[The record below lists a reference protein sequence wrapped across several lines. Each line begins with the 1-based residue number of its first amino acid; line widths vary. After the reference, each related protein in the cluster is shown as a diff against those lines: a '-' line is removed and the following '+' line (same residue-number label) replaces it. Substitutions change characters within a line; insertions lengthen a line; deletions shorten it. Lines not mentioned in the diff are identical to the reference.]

1 MKYFVNEPY
10 TLYTLRKE
18 LDELCKTYH
27 PQNGGNTDTF
37 HELLDEYY
45 DLKEK
50 ATKAARKQRYGITAR
65 SKQPDTT
72 LPPTENM
79 ALAPIVHGVTII
91 NGATSETYDLRHTI
105 TAHGGKWDPVK
116 KQWYATTPRDIRALC
131 DWFGEDYEAMKLAID
146 EITNPTIGDLAVM
159 VENGESVSGIKRV
172 TVGSFD
178 NFQSFLAYFGNHY
191 AAAVER
197 LAAGTILQSDIVTLK
212 NFANEMLCAF
222 GFSTPDNQKAVQ

>member
-18 LDELCKTYH
+18 FDELCKTYH

-37 HELLDEYY
+37 HELLNEYY

-50 ATKAARKQRYGITAR
+50 AARTAKMQRANIRRRPVPDPIT
-65 SKQPDTT
+65 
-72 LPPTENM
+72 PPAEDM
-79 ALAPIVHGVTII
+79 RLAPMIHGVFII
-91 NGATSETYDLRHTI
+91 NGDTPEAYNLRREI
-105 TAHGGKWDPVK
+105 TLHGGRWEPNK
-116 KQWYATTPRDIRALC
+116 KYWYATTPCDIRALC

-146 EITNPTIGDLAVM
+146 ELTNPTIGHLAAM
-159 VENGESVSGIKRV
+159 VENGENVSGIKRV

-191 AAAVER
+191 TAAVER

-222 GFSTPDNQKAVQ
+222 GFSTTDNQKAVQ